1 MTSSTSTSATET
13 LTAATEVSVTR
24 TSSEVAPPTSAAAES
39 HAEHHPVAAL
49 RVLVWAALGVVFGD
63 IGTSPLYAMS
73 ETVSSHLAAT
83 HDISN
88 KVTMSFGQYYGRA
101 EVLGWT
107 SLFFWAIALVVTLKY
122 VILILRADNHGEGG
136 MFSILGLIKA
146 KASQLFSARGMALV
160 VLMAVAGSGLILGD
174 GVITPALSIMSAWE
188 GLEIVTPR
196 WSPFVPW
203 LSIATLV
210 ALFWI
215 QRAGSHRVGAIFAPA
230 MAIWFAVIAAVG
242 LLNVLKHP
250 DILAAVNPLHA
261 VDYVRHFPRATLFVI
276 GSVDL
281 CITGCEALYADMGHF
296 SRAAVRRAWFWIVW
310 PALVLNY
317 LGQGSRLLDP
327 TPILGGNVFYAL
339 VPSSPAL
346 VYPMVIISWLATI
359 IASQALISGAFSLV
373 GQAVQLGL
381 FPRVSVVHTNAEVEG
396 QIYIPEVNWAYLCLC
411 ILLVLVFKNS
421 HNLAPAYGLAVTGTM
436 AFTTVLFFLVATKVW
451 RWSALWIG
459 PVCLGL
465 IFLDFGFFVS
475 NATQFMQGGYV
486 TILIAALVAFAMLTW
501 RKGRGMLAEQLQKT
515 ALPIDLF
522 LASVDVEKPLRVPGT
537 AVFMTSNNGA
547 PHSLIHYFKHAK
559 SLHQRIVFLTVKTQH
574 VPNVPNEQRIV
585 DVVDYGS
592 GIFGATVALGF
603 METPDIPKTMGEM
616 GKFGL
621 DVDVNDLSFFLGRE
635 SLVFT
640 PGGKMTLLRKMFFKF
655 LSNNSVP
662 ASTFF
667 RLPPGRVIELGIQI
681 EM

>member
-1 MTSSTSTSATET
+1 M
-13 LTAATEVSVTR
+13 
-24 TSSEVAPPTSAAAES
+24 
-39 HAEHHPVAAL
+39 AAL

-83 HDISN
+83 RDIN
-88 KVTMSFGQYYGRA
+88 TKVTMAFGQYYGRA

-107 SLFFWAIALVVTLKY
+107 SMFFWAIALVVTLKY
-122 VILILRADNHGEGG
+122 VILILRADNEGEGG
-136 MFSILGLIKA
+136 MFSILGLLKA
-146 KASQLFSARGMALV
+146 KAAQLFSNRGMAAI

-174 GVITPALSIMSAWE
+174 GVITPSLSIMSAWE
-188 GLEIVTPR
+188 GLEIITPR

-203 LSIATLV
+203 LSIATLI
-210 ALFWI
+210 ALFGI
-215 QRAGSHRVGAIFAPA
+215 QRAGSHRVGALFAPA
-230 MAIWFAVIAAVG
+230 MAVWFAAIAVMG
-242 LLNVLKHP
+242 VLNIVKHP
-250 DILAAVNPLHA
+250 DIVAALNPLHA
-261 VDYVRHFPRATLFVI
+261 IAYMRHFPQATFYVI

-296 SRAAVRRAWFWIVW
+296 SRTAVRRAWFWVVW

-317 LGQGSRLLDP
+317 LGQGSRMLDP
-327 TPILGGNVFYAL
+327 TPIVDGNVFFAL
-339 VPSSPAL
+339 VPSSPAF
-346 VYPMVIISWLATI
+346 VYPLVIISWLATI

-373 GQAVQLGL
+373 GQAMQLGL
-381 FPRVSVVHTNAEVEG
+381 FPRVSVVHTNSEVEG
-396 QIYIPEVNWAYLCLC
+396 QIYIPEVNWTYLLLC
-411 ILLVLVFKNS
+411 IALVLVFKNS

-436 AFTTVLFFLVATKVW
+436 AFTTILFYLVATRVW
-451 RWSALWIG
+451 RWKALWVG
-459 PVCLGL
+459 PVCTGL
-465 IFLDFGFFVS
+465 IFIDLGFFVS

-486 TILIAALVAFAMLTW
+486 TIMIASLVAFAMFTW
-501 RKGRGMLAEQLQKT
+501 RKGRAVLASQLQKT

-522 LASVDVEKPLRVPGT
+522 LASLAVEKPLRVPGT

-559 SLHQRIVFLTVKTQH
+559 SLHQRVVFLTVRTKH
-574 VPNVPNEQRIV
+574 VPTVADEQRIV
-585 DVVDYGS
+585 DIVDYGS
-592 GIFGATVALGF
+592 GVFAATIVLGF
-603 METPDIPKTMGEM
+603 METPNIPETMREM
-616 GKFGL
+616 AKFGVE
-621 DVDVNDLSFFLGRE
+621 VDVNDMSFFLGRE
-635 SLVFT
+635 SLVFNR
-640 PGGKMTLLRKMFFKF
+640 GGSMSLVRKMFFKF

>member
-1 MTSSTSTSATET
+1 
-13 LTAATEVSVTR
+13 
-24 TSSEVAPPTSAAAES
+24 
-39 HAEHHPVAAL
+39 
-49 RVLVWAALGVVFGD
+49 
-63 IGTSPLYAMS
+63 MS

-83 HDISN
+83 HDVN
-88 KVTMSFGQYYGRA
+88 TKVTMTFGQYYGRA

-122 VILILRADNHGEGG
+122 VILILRADNEGEGG
-136 MFSILGLIKA
+136 MFSILGLLKA
-146 KASQLFSARGMALV
+146 KAAHLFSVRGMSLI
-160 VLMAVAGSGLILGD
+160 VLMAVVGAGLILGD
-174 GVITPALSIMSAWE
+174 GVITPSLSIMSAWE
-188 GLEIVTPR
+188 GLEIITPR

-210 ALFWI
+210 LLFGI
-215 QRAGSHRVGAIFAPA
+215 QRVGSHRVGAIFAPA
-230 MAIWFAVIAAVG
+230 MVVWFSVIAAMG
-242 LLNVLKHP
+242 LFNFFKHP
-250 DILAAVNPLHA
+250 DILAALNPLHA
-261 VDYVRHFPRATLFVI
+261 IAYMRHFPHATFYVI

-296 SRAAVRRAWFWIVW
+296 SRPAVRRAWFWIVW
-310 PALVLNY
+310 PALALNY

-327 TPILGGNVFYAL
+327 TPIVDGNVFFAL
-339 VPSSPAL
+339 VPSSPIF
-346 VYPMVIISWLATI
+346 VYPLVAISWLATI

-373 GQAVQLGL
+373 GQAMQLGL

-396 QIYIPEVNWAYLCLC
+396 QIYIPEVNWTYLLLC

-436 AFTTVLFFLVATKVW
+436 AFTTILFYLVATRVW
-451 RWSALWIG
+451 RWNALWIG
-459 PVCLGL
+459 PVCVGL
-465 IFLDFGFFVS
+465 IFIDLGFFVS

-486 TILIAALVAFAMLTW
+486 TILIAAVVAFAMLTW
-501 RKGRGMLAEQLQKT
+501 RKGRAALATQLQKT
-515 ALPIDLF
+515 VLPIDLF
-522 LASVDVEKPLRVPGT
+522 LASVAVEKPLRVPGT

-559 SLHQRIVFLTVKTQH
+559 SLHQRIVFLTVRTTH
-574 VPNVPNEQRIV
+574 VPSVPDDQRIA

-616 GKFGL
+616 KRFGL
-621 DVDVNDLSFFLGRE
+621 EVDVNDLSFFLGRE
-635 SLVFT
+635 SLVFIR
-640 PGGKMTLLRKMFFKF
+640 GGQMSLPRKMFFKF